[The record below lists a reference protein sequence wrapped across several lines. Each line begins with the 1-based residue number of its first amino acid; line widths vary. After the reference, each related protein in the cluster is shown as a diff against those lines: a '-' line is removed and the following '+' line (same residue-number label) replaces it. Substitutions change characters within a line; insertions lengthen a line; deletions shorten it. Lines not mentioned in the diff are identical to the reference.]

1 MKEDLQNAQ
10 RVIKTAPKQDNQQTQ
25 VEITVGLI
33 AKLQSA
39 IHSIND
45 LENTSD
51 FVREIKQHTNRYV
64 TFLER
69 SLAPIY
75 KEMKLNEQSDFI
87 ENVQRIDD
95 IAKEFTVT
103 VIA

>member
-10 RVIKTAPKQDNQQTQ
+10 RVIKTDPEQDHQQTQ

-33 AKLQSA
+33 AKLQRA

-51 FVREIKQHTNRYV
+51 FVREIKHHTNRYV
-64 TFLER
+64 AFLEK

>member
-1 MKEDLQNAQ
+1 MKQDLQNSQ
-10 RVIKTAPKQDNQQTQ
+10 RAVQTEPQQDRQQTQ

-45 LENTSD
+45 LENTSE

-64 TFLER
+64 TFLEKQ
-69 SLAPIY
+69 LAPIY